1 MGGKSWISW
10 VLLFVVGLAI
20 WKMNNGDPS
29 KIIDSVWAMLNKG
42 ADIITGI
49 WNKIM
54 SMKTSSTS
62 SSVAMAFHLF
72 HF

>member
-10 VLLFVVGLAI
+10 VLGVVVVLAI
-20 WKMNNGDPS
+20 WKMNNGDPT

-42 ADIITGI
+42 ADVITGL
-49 WNKIM
+49 WNKVM

-62 SSVAMAFHLF
+62 SSVAMVFQLF